1 MVRPEGV
8 ENQAGRYSTPFVST
22 LDTDAM
28 FKSLRVRII
37 VIFLV
42 LTGSGVYLYQNQIKL
57 GLDLQGG
64 MYLALEVDDP
74 EGTMPMEARA
84 DAIDRAERVIRN
96 RVDELGVE
104 EPLIQKVGQDRLIV
118 ELAGVD
124 DEERAKEIVGQTA
137 LLEWKLVR
145 STAEMN
151 SALPRIDQ
159 VLVTTLGEDSILA
172 LGRQFETELPT
183 ESIEA
188 LLFGQAD
195 REAQGDSTGT
205 DASGQEA
212 EPDSAGQEE
221 QPDPVDEELR
231 YRPFTALLLQSGV
244 TGEYLVA
251 TEDVEL
257 MRTFLAMPEVRA
269 ATPRNLSL
277 QWGWVPVASGART
290 FRQLYVL
297 EDEAFLTGDMLEDA
311 SAMRDQQF
319 NQAVVQFELSRVGGR
334 RFSDLTGRSIGERIA
349 IVLDR
354 EVVSAPVVQAR
365 IGARGQ
371 IELGGSSMEEANDLA
386 LVLRAGALPAPLR
399 IIEERTVGASLGQ
412 DSIEEGMTAGIIGL
426 LLVVVIMIAY
436 YRVSGILAVLALS
449 FYVVLVLG
457 GLAALN
463 ATLTLP
469 GIAGLILSIGMAVD
483 ANVLI
488 FERIR
493 EELAEARALRTAVDE
508 GFANALSAIVDANIT
523 TLITALILF
532 QIGTGP
538 VRGFAVTLS
547 IGIIASF
554 FTALYVTRT
563 LFLVYIRGKTA
574 VDTVSI

>member
-1 MVRPEGV
+1 
-8 ENQAGRYSTPFVST
+8 
-22 LDTDAM
+22 M
-28 FKSLRVRII
+28 FKSLRARVILILLI
-37 VIFLV
+37 VA
-42 LTGSGVYLYQNQIKL
+42 GCGYYLYENQVQSGSPVKL

-74 EGTMPMEARA
+74 DGTMAAEARA
-84 DAIDRAERVIRN
+84 DAIDRAETIIRN

-104 EPLIQKVGQDRLIV
+104 EPLIQQVGAERLIV

-145 STAEMN
+145 STAEMT
-151 SALPRIDQ
+151 SSLPRIDQ
-159 VLVTTLGEDSILA
+159 VLLATLGEDSIRA
-172 LGRQFETELPT
+172 LGSEVESDLPSG
-183 ESIEA
+183 ESVEA
-188 LLFGQAD
+188 LLFG
-195 REAQGDSTGT
+195 GDDGG
-205 DASGQEA
+205 DAGE
-212 EPDSAGQEE
+212 ESAGVDPEAGDLPAE
-221 QPDPVDEELR
+221 GAPVDSVAAEVEEDVSPADPD
-231 YRPFTALLLQSGV
+231 YRPFTSRLLAGGSP
-244 TGEYLVA
+244 GEYLVA

-257 MRTFLAMPEVRA
+257 VQSFLDMSEVQA
-269 ATPRNLSL
+269 AIPRELSL
-277 QWGWVPVASGART
+277 QWGWIPVATGART
-290 FRQLYVL
+290 YAILYVL
-297 EDEAFLTGDMLEDA
+297 EDGAFLTGDMLEDA
-311 SAMRDQQF
+311 TAMRDQQF

-334 RFSDLTGRSIGERIA
+334 RFADLTGRSIGERIA

-371 IELGGSSMEEANDLA
+371 IELGGSSMEEATDLA
-386 LVLRAGALPAPLR
+386 LVLRAGALPAALQ
-399 IIEERTVGASLGQ
+399 IMEERTVGASLGQ
-412 DSIEEGMTAGIIGL
+412 DSIQQGMIAGMVGL
-426 LLVVVIMIAY
+426 AFVVLIMILY
-436 YRVSGILAVLALS
+436 YRVSGILAVVALS
-449 FYVVLVLG
+449 VYVVLVLG
-457 GLAALN
+457 GLAAIN

-493 EELAEARALRTAVDE
+493 EELAEGRALRSAVDE
-508 GFANALSAIVDANIT
+508 GFAHALSAIVDANIT

-532 QIGTGP
+532 QFGTGP

-563 LFLVYIRGKTA
+563 LFLVYLRGKTA
-574 VDTVSI
+574 SHTASI

>member
-1 MVRPEGV
+1 
-8 ENQAGRYSTPFVST
+8 
-22 LDTDAM
+22 M
-28 FKSLRVRII
+28 FKSLRARIVLI
-37 VIFLV
+37 VLILA
-42 LTGSGVYLYQNQIKL
+42 GCGYYLYQNQVESGSPVKL

-74 EGTMPMEARA
+74 EGTMAAEARE
-84 DAIDRAERVIRN
+84 DAIDRAETIIRN

-104 EPLIQKVGQDRLIV
+104 EPLIQQVGSERLIV

-145 STAEMN
+145 STAELT
-151 SALPRIDQ
+151 SSFPRIDQ
-159 VLVTTLGEDSILA
+159 VITTTLGEDSIRA
-172 LGRQFETELPT
+172 LGAELESELPSG
-183 ESIEA
+183 ESVEA
-188 LLFGQAD
+188 LLFG
-195 REAQGDSTGT
+195 GD
-205 DASGQEA
+205 EA
-212 EPDSAGQEE
+212 EDAVEDAEETVPGEGAAEDAPADSAAAEPPAE
-221 QPDPVDEELR
+221 VPPADPD
-231 YRPFTALLLQSGV
+231 YRPFTSRLLAGGSP
-244 TGEYLVA
+244 GEFLVA

-257 MRTFLAMPEVRA
+257 VQGFLEMPEVQA
-269 ATPRNLSL
+269 VIPRELSL
-277 QWGWVPVASGART
+277 QWGWIPVATGART
-290 FRQLYVL
+290 FAILYVL
-297 EDEAFLTGDMLEDA
+297 EDNAFLTGDMLEDA
-311 SAMRDQQF
+311 TAMRDQQF

-334 RFSDLTGRSIGERIA
+334 RFAELTGRSIGERIA

-371 IELGGSSMEEANDLA
+371 IELGGSSMEEATDLA
-386 LVLRAGALPAPLR
+386 LVLRAGALPAALQ
-399 IIEERTVGASLGQ
+399 IMEERTVGASLGQ
-412 DSIEEGMTAGIIGL
+412 DSIQQGMMAGIVGL
-426 LLVVVIMIAY
+426 AFVVLIMILY
-436 YRVSGILAVLALS
+436 YRVSGLLAVLALS
-449 FYVVLVLG
+449 VYVVLVLG
-457 GLAALN
+457 GLAGIN

-493 EELAEARALRTAVDE
+493 EELAEGRAIRSAVDE
-508 GFANALSAIVDANIT
+508 GFAHALSAIVDANIT

-532 QIGTGP
+532 QFGTGP

-563 LFLVYIRGKTA
+563 LFLIYIRGKTA
-574 VDTVSI
+574 NQTVSI

>member
-1 MVRPEGV
+1 
-8 ENQAGRYSTPFVST
+8 
-22 LDTDAM
+22 M
-28 FKSLRVRII
+28 FKSLRARII
-37 VIFLV
+37 VIVLV
-42 LTGSGVYLYQNQIKL
+42 LIGCGTYLYQNQVQSGTPVKL

-74 EGTMPMEARA
+74 DGTMPVDARS
-84 DAIDRAERVIRN
+84 DAIDRAETIIRN

-118 ELAGVD
+118 ELAGID
-124 DEERAKEIVGQTA
+124 DEDRAKEIVGQTA

-145 STAEMN
+145 SESEMTA
-151 SALPRIDQ
+151 ALARIDQ

-172 LGRQFETELPT
+172 LGRQLEAEVPT
-183 ESIEA
+183 GDVEA
-188 LLFGQAD
+188 LLFGGSAD
-195 REAQGDSTGT
+195 ADADADAGGPEDAAADAQEPIDVAADS
-205 DASGQEA
+205 SELA
-212 EPDSAGQEE
+212 EPEA
-221 QPDPVDEELR
+221 PPVNDALR
-231 YRPFTALLLQSGV
+231 YRPFTSLLLQGGAP
-244 TGEYLVA
+244 GEFLVA

-257 MRTFLAMPEVRA
+257 MQSFLDMPEVQA
-269 ATPRNLSL
+269 AMPRDLSL
-277 QWGWVPVASGART
+277 QWGWVPVATGART

-311 SAMRDQQF
+311 TAMRDQQF

-334 RFSDLTGRSIGERIA
+334 RFSELTGRSIGERIA

-371 IELGGSSMEEANDLA
+371 IELGGSPMEEANDLA
-386 LVLRAGALPAPLR
+386 LVLRAGALPAALQ

-412 DSIEEGMTAGIIGL
+412 DSIQKGMTAGLIGL
-426 LLVVVIMIAY
+426 ALVVLIMIAY
-436 YRVSGILAVLALS
+436 YRVSGVLAVLALS
-449 FYVVLVLG
+449 VYVVLVLG
-457 GLAALN
+457 GLAAIN

-493 EELAEARALRTAVDE
+493 EELAEARAVRTAVDE
-508 GFANALSAIVDANIT
+508 GFAHALSAIVDANIT

-532 QIGTGP
+532 QFGTGP

-563 LFLVYIRGKTA
+563 LFLIYLRRKVA
-574 VDTVSI
+574 SDTVSI